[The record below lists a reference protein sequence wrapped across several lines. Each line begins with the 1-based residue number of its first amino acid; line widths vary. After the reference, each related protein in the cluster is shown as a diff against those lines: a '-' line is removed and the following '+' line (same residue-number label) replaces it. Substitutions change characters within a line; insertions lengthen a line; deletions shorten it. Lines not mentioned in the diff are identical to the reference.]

1 MKRIF
6 IVYNPRSSRFFDVKK
21 GVLSRQK
28 EFKGF
33 CLGKYEVEPTD
44 VDRNADKFAKVLKD
58 GDFVIAAG
66 GDATGVIASNAI
78 LKSGKDVSLA
88 VLPYGNFNDLSRT
101 LGTKTLEDILT
112 WTGDAAGG
120 TPAARRRE
128 PSTVGET
135 VVAGPV
141 QRLYPLEIYV
151 DGKFFRY
158 ATCYVTIGMMAEAVG
173 LYNEPKMRKILK
185 TKCGRDIGSYTNLA
199 GWYFKNRRKKVFLP
213 DFKLNGNL
221 QPKKTSDYAAINGK
235 YVARVMRGRE
245 DYKSPTIFHSKTDRL
260 TSFWRLFNL
269 MAKSILFH
277 VPSSETKG
285 DILEFIEPATIEL
298 QAEGESKTFRN
309 VKTIEIRKSKKYLK
323 VFSQKAR
330 ILR

>member
-1 MKRIF
+1 MNRIF

-58 GDFVIAAG
+58 GDFVITAG

-185 TKCGRDIGSYTNLA
+185 TKCGRDFGSYTNLA

-235 YVARVMRGRE
+235 YMARVMRGGE
-245 DYKSPTIFHSKTDRL
+245 DYKSPTTFHSKTDRL
-260 TSFWRLFNL
+260 TSFWRLFNF

-323 VFSQKAR
+323 VFTKS
-330 ILR
+330 

>member
-1 MKRIF
+1 MNRIF

-58 GDFVIAAG
+58 GDFVIVAG

-78 LKSGKDVSLA
+78 LKSSKDVSLA

-158 ATCYVTIGMMAEAVG
+158 VTCYVTIGMMAEAVG

-185 TKCGRDIGSYTNLA
+185 TKCGRDFGSYTNLA

-235 YVARVMRGRE
+235 YMARVMRGGE
-245 DYKSPTIFHSKTDRL
+245 DYKSPTTFHSKTDRL
-260 TSFWRLFNL
+260 TSFWRLFNF

-323 VFSQKAR
+323 VFTKS
-330 ILR
+330 

>member
-1 MKRIF
+1 MIPLS
-6 IVYNPRSSRFFDVKK
+6 NNRSLI
-21 GVLSRQK
+21 LS
-28 EFKGF
+28 
-33 CLGKYEVEPTD
+33 D
-44 VDRNADKFAKVLKD
+44 FAKS
-58 GDFVIAAG
+58 F
-66 GDATGVIASNAI
+66 ASRAVCRSWINERVSSSMSGESAI
-78 LKSGKDVSLA
+78 NRNPNNSSTFSQSSNVSSA
-88 VLPYGNFNDLSRT
+88 LSITAKASAEFRLLST
-101 LGTKTLEDILT
+101 ELRMVAKLSS
-112 WTGDAAGG
+112 TGDAAGG

>member
-1 MKRIF
+1 MNRIF

-58 GDFVIAAG
+58 GDFVITAG

-128 PSTVGET
+128 PSTLGET
-135 VVAGPV
+135 AAAGPV

-185 TKCGRDIGSYTNLA
+185 TKCGRDFGSYTNLA
-199 GWYFKNRRKKVFLP
+199 GWYFKNRRKRVFLP

-235 YVARVMRGRE
+235 YMARVMRGGE
-245 DYKSPTIFHSKTDRL
+245 DYKSPTIFRSKTDRL
-260 TSFWRLFNL
+260 TSFWRLFNF
-269 MAKSILFH
+269 MAKSILFRI
-277 VPSSETKG
+277 PSSETKG

-298 QAEGESKTFRN
+298 QAEGESKTFKN

-323 VFSQKAR
+323 VFTKS
-330 ILR
+330 

>member
-1 MKRIF
+1 MNRIF

-58 GDFVIAAG
+58 GDFVITAG

-78 LKSGKDVSLA
+78 LKSSKDVSLA

-135 VVAGPV
+135 AAAGPV

-185 TKCGRDIGSYTNLA
+185 TKCGRNFGSYTNLA

-235 YVARVMRGRE
+235 YMARVMRGGE
-245 DYKSPTIFHSKTDRL
+245 DYKSPTTFHSKTDRL
-260 TSFWRLFNL
+260 TSFWRLFNF

-298 QAEGESKTFRN
+298 QAEGESKTF
-309 VKTIEIRKSKKYLK
+309 
-323 VFSQKAR
+323 
-330 ILR
+330 

>member
-1 MKRIF
+1 MNRIF

-58 GDFVIAAG
+58 GDFVIVAG

-101 LGTKTLEDILT
+101 LGTKSMDNIF
-112 WTGDAAGG
+112 GAGG
-120 TPAARRRE
+120 RNLSSEGPKTWASTPERPEEDRFGQD
-128 PSTVGET
+128 PY
-135 VVAGPV
+135 
-141 QRLYPLEIYV
+141 QKLYPLEIYV

-185 TKCGRDIGSYTNLA
+185 TKCGRDFGSYTNLA
-199 GWYFKNRRKKVFLP
+199 GWYFKNRHKKAFLP
-213 DFKLNGNL
+213 DFKLNSKL
-221 QPKKTSDYAAINGK
+221 QPKKTSDYVAINGK
-235 YVARVMRGRE
+235 YMARVMRGGE

-269 MAKSILFH
+269 MAKSILFY

-285 DILEFIEPATIEL
+285 DILEFMEPATIEL

-323 VFSQKAR
+323 VFTKS
-330 ILR
+330 